1 LRTGDL
7 VIINPAPGFNHVN
20 LWDKRLFESDTIVAR
35 CWKDEFVIVLQC
47 EDDSDYV
54 EVLTDIG
61 VRGWTYLDNLREA
74 NETG

>member
-7 VIINPAPGFNHVN
+7 VIINPAPGIVHVN

-61 VRGWTYLDNLREA
+61 VRGWTYLDNLQDT